1 MSDDENNETDNTE
14 IPHDT
19 DREAPEAEDY
29 AAAPLKDLSQ
39 DSPTASNNTAP
50 AMDDQDIN
58 LDVILDVPITI
69 SVEIGRTQVP
79 IRDLLRYSQGS
90 VIELERLVSEPLD
103 VLVNNTLIAHGE
115 VVVVDE
121 QFGIRL
127 TDVISPSER
136 VKKLK

>member
-1 MSDDENNETDNTE
+1 MSDDENNNGDSD
-14 IPHDT
+14 IS
-19 DREAPEAEDY
+19 APANEAEAAPDY
-29 AAAPLKDLSQ
+29 SAAPLKDLNDTSAA
-39 DSPTASNNTAP
+39 PAGNAMP
-50 AMDDQDIN
+50 AMDEQDIN
-58 LDVILDVPITI
+58 LDVILDVPVTI